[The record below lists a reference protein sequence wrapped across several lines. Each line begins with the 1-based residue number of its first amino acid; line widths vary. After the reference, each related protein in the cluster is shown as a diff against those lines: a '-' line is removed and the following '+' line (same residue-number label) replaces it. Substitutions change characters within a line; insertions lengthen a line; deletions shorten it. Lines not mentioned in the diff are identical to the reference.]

1 MFPKTWMCV
10 NVRRSRPSSN
20 TDRQAPLAGTVNM
33 MPVNLADFHFDL
45 PEHLIALRPAD
56 PQDSARLLVVH
67 GDGRLEDANVRDLP
81 RYLSSGDVLVFNDTR
96 VLPAALKGVRPARN
110 EAGADVAC
118 DVNLVERVDDHTW
131 RALARPGKRLKPGDP
146 IHFAEGF
153 SATITQRVDGGEIE
167 LSFSLSGPELEQA
180 LDAHGA
186 MPLPPYI
193 ARRRPAD
200 ARDRETY
207 QTSFAGEDAASVA
220 APTAGLH
227 FTPRLLMELDTA
239 GLQRETVRLHV
250 GLGTFKPLEDAQIEA
265 NRLHAE
271 WRRLTPEA
279 AARLNAVRAAGHR
292 CVPVGTTAMR
302 TLESCATPAGTLAPA
317 TGPTDIFLKPGDA
330 VRATDALVTNFH
342 LPGSSLFMLVCAL
355 MGTDVMQAAY
365 AHAIASDYRFYSYG
379 DACLLLP

>member
-1 MFPKTWMCV
+1 
-10 NVRRSRPSSN
+10 
-20 TDRQAPLAGTVNM
+20 
-33 MPVNLADFHFDL
+33 MPMNLAAFDFDL

-81 RYLSSGDVLVFNDTR
+81 RYLSAGDVLVFNDTR
-96 VLPAALKGVRPARN
+96 VLPAALKGIRPARG
-110 EAGADVAC
+110 ETGADVAC
-118 DVNLVERVDDHTW
+118 DVNLVERISENTW
-131 RALARPGKRLKPGDP
+131 RALARPGKRLKPGDT
-146 IHFAEGF
+146 IRFADGF
-153 SATITQRVDGGEIE
+153 HALITQRIDGGEIE
-167 LSFSLSGPELEQA
+167 LSFSRSGAALEQA

-193 ARRRPAD
+193 ARHRPAD
-200 ARDRETY
+200 ARDRDTY
-207 QTSFAGEDAASVA
+207 QTSFAGDDAASVA

-227 FTPRLLMELDTA
+227 FTPRLLSELDAA

-250 GLGTFKPLEDAQIEA
+250 GLGTFKPLEAAQLEA

-271 WRRLTPEA
+271 WRRLTPETA
-279 AARLNAVRAAGHR
+279 GRLNAARAAGHR

-302 TLESCATPAGTLAPA
+302 TLESCATPSGTLVPA